1 MPGYMQYPF
10 IVLFT
15 TIVWLAV
22 TFLTPAEDRVLLE
35 GFVKSLDL
43 SGAGWKKFGG
53 KSESTYLSSGIKSML
68 LGCVLVYGLLFA
80 VGKALYGETL
90 SALILL
96 AIAVAA
102 GLVLRKNLKK

>member
-1 MPGYMQYPF
+1 
-10 IVLFT
+10 
-15 TIVWLAV
+15 
-22 TFLTPAEDRVLLE
+22 
-35 GFVKSLDL
+35 
-43 SGAGWKKFGG
+43 
-53 KSESTYLSSGIKSML
+53 ML